1 MRGAAARAGWLCLLL
16 RAATVASTGGE
27 ENGRPSSD
35 EVALLVAPNGAL
47 HRVGYQRRQQQQQP
61 FRDFA
66 AKHGLDYHE
75 GHPEYSL
82 RKSLFEARVE
92 QVERHNARAHVAW
105 RAGVNRLAA
114 HTQEELARLR
124 GYVRGGERT
133 EGAVSVPGAGRLS
146 MLQVPSRPA
155 RAEDL
160 PETFG
165 WQGRLNATSAAVDQ
179 GGCGSCWAVASAVVL
194 RAHSELFQSYRHFS
208 AQQLVS
214 CAPNPHRCG
223 GTGGCA
229 GATVEIA
236 MDYAAK
242 MGLVTEDEWPYTGE
256 DSECPSAFRLAKGDA
271 LDAGVAGV
279 AAGLLAHS
287 EGARSGGGAVSTCS
301 ATAGAPSPPRT
312 SALLVFT
319 SCPPTKSQ
327 DLMLSLHNVGP
338 VAVSVRA
345 DSGWN
350 MYESGVYDGCV
361 AGDPINHAVVLVG
374 YGTDKNTG
382 LKYWQIQN
390 SWGGDWGENGF
401 IRLSRLSNEDE
412 EANCGWDMDPLEG
425 SGCPGG
431 PSKVWT
437 CGSCGI
443 LFDTVVPRFTESQKG
458 WWAKNGG
465 TSS

>member
-1 MRGAAARAGWLCLLL
+1 
-16 RAATVASTGGE
+16 
-27 ENGRPSSD
+27 
-35 EVALLVAPNGAL
+35 
-47 HRVGYQRRQQQQQP
+47 
-61 FRDFA
+61 
-66 AKHGLDYHE
+66 
-75 GHPEYSL
+75 
-82 RKSLFEARVE
+82 
-92 QVERHNARAHVAW
+92 
-105 RAGVNRLAA
+105 
-114 HTQEELARLR
+114 
-124 GYVRGGERT
+124 
-133 EGAVSVPGAGRLS
+133 
-146 MLQVPSRPA
+146 
-155 RAEDL
+155 
-160 PETFG
+160 
-165 WQGRLNATSAAVDQ
+165 
-179 GGCGSCWAVASAVVL
+179 
-194 RAHSELFQSYRHFS
+194 
-208 AQQLVS
+208 
-214 CAPNPHRCG
+214 
-223 GTGGCA
+223 
-229 GATVEIA
+229 

-287 EGARSGGGAVSTCS
+287 EGARSGGGAVSSLARLRRLAGMAASLLGYGGGTV
-301 ATAGAPSPPRT
+301 TAADVG
-312 SALLVFT
+312 LVGFHKL
-319 SCPPTKSQ
+319 PTNKVA